1 MLGCL
6 IGLILGVL
14 ATHPEGNPGARML
27 TVEESVGQ
35 GVRSVLPERV
45 SLYWTADGELT
56 KTPES
61 SGTLYTLPESPGP
74 GISYG
79 GVVSR
84 SEFGYRGGVF
94 PSPDGSRIAVYRKD
108 ERAVGIFPMFDIS
121 LGDGST
127 VPLRYPMAG
136 TASER
141 LSLVVCDTLGNELC
155 TLGVTDFDEER
166 YLTGITWSP
175 DGRYIFVQ
183 VLSRSQH
190 DMNLNMYRSDDGS
203 FVRTILSEHNDAWVE
218 PQDPLYFIKGSYE
231 FLYRTDNRDGYKN
244 LYLCDTLGSVRRLT
258 ECDADVSYIADDG
271 RYVYYTS
278 AEVSPVENHLFRIRL
293 RRSGHSRPERL
304 TWEKG
309 WHEIDM
315 SPDCTKFIDRYSSFN
330 VPGVTVVKDCE
341 GNVVNHI
348 LTALD
353 PLDEY
358 AQCRA
363 ELGTVRSADG
373 KYDNYYRLFYPLGYD
388 PSKEYPLI
396 VYVYGGPHSQM
407 VTDSYLG
414 NIRMWEMLMAQKGYF
429 VYVQDNRGTQNR
441 GAAFEKAINRQCGVA
456 EAADQMAGIN
466 ALLDRIPAIDRERI
480 GVHGW
485 SYGGF
490 MTLTLACDNPGFF
503 KVAVAGG
510 PVIDWKWYEVMY
522 GERYM
527 DRPQDNPEGYALTS
541 LGGKAYSCPGRV
553 LIGEG
558 GVENTGVWEHSLS
571 FLQACIREEKR
582 IDYFPYP
589 LEAHNM
595 MGRARVHL
603 YDKITD
609 YFETYL

>member
-45 SLYWTADGELT
+45 SLYWTADGKLT

-136 TASER
+136 GASER

-541 LGGKAYSCPGRV
+541 LVGKADDLTGRV
-553 LIGEG
+553 LICQ
-558 GVENTGVWEHSLS
+558 GVLDDTVVWEHSLS
-571 FLQACIREEKR
+571 FVQACIREEKR

-603 YDKITD
+603 YDKISD